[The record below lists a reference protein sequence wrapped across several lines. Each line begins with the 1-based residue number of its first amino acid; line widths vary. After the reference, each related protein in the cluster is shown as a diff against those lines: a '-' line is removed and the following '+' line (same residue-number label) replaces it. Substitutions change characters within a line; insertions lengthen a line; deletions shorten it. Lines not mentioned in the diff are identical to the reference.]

1 MSKIIVEID
10 HPSNIERFTNL
21 LKDLN
26 YVKHFKSEKNDS
38 ANLRYLIDADWAI
51 SGRSATEDELINM
64 VSESKQNYTSG
75 KCLTTK
81 QARERTQDR
90 FEK

>member
-38 ANLRYLIDADWAI
+38 TNPRQLIETDWAI
-51 SGRSATEDELINM
+51 SGRSATDDELINL
-64 VSESKQNYTSG
+64 VSESKQYYITG
-75 KCLTTK
+75 KSLTTK

-90 FEK
+90 F